1 MDPSQYAELFLAESR
16 EHLGAIN
23 QQLLEWER
31 EPTASEPVSGV
42 FRAVHTIKGMAA
54 TMGYQAVTD
63 LAHSMEDLLD
73 ILRSGKQPPSDELFE
88 LLFQAA
94 DQLDQVVEASVAGR
108 KGELDSSEVLGAL
121 DRTVRALTPAQ
132 PRARRVAPSEPEQA
146 RGAGTLVRVVIDRDA
161 TLKGARVMVV
171 LSRARR
177 LGEVS
182 AVRPPSATIE
192 SEDFDGKF
200 EFRLDAK
207 VDNTEIEAE
216 IEAAGD
222 VEQVVVGGAE
232 DATGVAEL
240 LDGRTKHIRVDLRRV
255 DTMMNLVGE
264 LVTVKDRLA
273 SVSAKRGDPELE
285 DVSLKVSYLTSQ
297 LQSEIIEARM
307 TPVWQVFD
315 RFPRLVRDAAR
326 QLGKTIDFWVEGKE
340 IELDRS
346 ILDEIGDPLVH
357 MLRNAVDHG
366 IEPPG
371 DREAAGKPK
380 AGRIVLSAIREKA
393 TVAIHVSDDGRGID
407 RTRVLQAAKERGLV
421 GSEVDALNDEVLLRL
436 LARPGFSTAVEVS
449 DVSGRGVG
457 IDVVATRLR
466 SLGGGLTVR
475 SVSGEGTTFT
485 LRLPTTLAI
494 VRALTTQVGA
504 EHYLLPVTH
513 VAETVD
519 LEPAAVTRLQGEDA
533 MLFRGDM
540 IPLVD
545 LREIMGIPGQGPAR
559 KPVVVVQ
566 IGERRS
572 GLVVDALTG
581 QQEIVVKS
589 FDSPTG
595 ALPIFSGA
603 TILGDGTPAL
613 ILDAGGLV

>member
-161 TLKGARVMVV
+161 TLKGARAMVV